1 MKFISIATSLALVS
15 AQVYALF
22 DSDTVTKLTSENF
35 AENVDEDADN
45 AWVITFYADW
55 CPYCKTFDTE
65 FDLASKD
72 SKLADKKI
80 KFGSV
85 DVMANRDLTSKYGI
99 KRSPT
104 VKLFGTDKAAPTDY
118 LGHRKQDDLV
128 THCDDFCTENKFV
141 KPVEVVEEKKENE
154 FQYNID
160 PIIKQVASL
169 NDARIVVTQKEQKT
183 AIEELSGEWTKE
195 LKTLNEKF
203 EQKYNDLKTERNTA
217 IKGAYDVQKDKVAD
231 FKANNASKINE
242 LDNEAIQAVT

>member
-1 MKFISIATSLALVS
+1 MKFISIATSLALIS

-22 DSDTVTKLTSENF
+22 EGDTVEKLTSDNF
-35 AENVDEDADN
+35 AEKVDEDTDN

-72 SKLADKKI
+72 TKLADKKI

-128 THCDDFCTENKFV
+128 THCDEYCTENEFT
-141 KPVEVVEEKKENE
+141 KPVEEKKENE
-154 FQYNID
+154 YEYSID
-160 PIIKQVASL
+160 PIVNQVVTL
-169 NDARIVVTQKEQKT
+169 HDARIVATQSE
-183 AIEELSGEWTKE
+183 
-195 LKTLNEKF
+195 
-203 EQKYNDLKTERNTA
+203 
-217 IKGAYDVQKDKVAD
+217 
-231 FKANNASKINE
+231 
-242 LDNEAIQAVT
+242 